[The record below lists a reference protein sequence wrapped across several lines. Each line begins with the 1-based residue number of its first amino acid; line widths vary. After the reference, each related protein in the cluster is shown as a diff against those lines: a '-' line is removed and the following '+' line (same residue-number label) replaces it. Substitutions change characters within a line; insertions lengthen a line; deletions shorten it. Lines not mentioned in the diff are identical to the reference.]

1 MICEEAESWR
11 ASISTSTWIAW
22 DTRRP
27 RGSARPARIRAQAPL
42 APLAVAGAGAESF
55 SIGAV
60 VDGVVEV
67 VDLAQGR
74 GCCRVMIAGRWH
86 RRGWDVVGVIG
97 WFGRLL
103 PESRLRASTDP
114 LLGSS

>member
-1 MICEEAESWR
+1 MGR
-11 ASISTSTWIAW
+11 VGPQ
-22 DTRRP
+22 RP
-27 RGSARPARIRAQAPL
+27 RGSATPGRIRAQAPL
-42 APLAVAGAGAESF
+42 ALAGAGAESF